1 MESKGLMGG
10 FYKITEWIM
19 RISGSNLLWLVCSLP
34 FLFFTFVAFFT
45 PGADADF
52 TRLNLWIMAILA
64 PFTFFPATSALF
76 SVVRKWVMGEAD
88 VSIIK
93 TYFKG
98 YKENYKQSMLGG
110 IFYTL
115 LTVIMVVDYE
125 MYMKQFNNLQFIGIV
140 ILVFLVLLLVSLF
153 HFFSMVAHYYLK
165 VTQLIKNA
173 ILLTILKPF
182 RMLSTVICTGVLV
195 FLTIRFPWLIFFGL
209 ASLTALVAFF
219 NFYAAYNKVQ
229 EKVEKMRAAED
240 SGNEGSTD
248 ADDDE
253 SPLELPSGGE
263 KEKD

>member
-1 MESKGLMGG
+1 
-10 FYKITEWIM
+10 M

-34 FLFFTFVAFFT
+34 TLFFGFTAFFLSE
-45 PGADADF
+45 GDF
-52 TRLNLWIMAILA
+52 SKQNLWAMAILA
-64 PFTFFPATSALF
+64 PFTLFPATSALF
-76 SVVRKWVMGEAD
+76 SVTRKWVMGEAD

-98 YKENYKQSMLGG
+98 YKENYKQSMFGG

-115 LTVIMVVDYE
+115 LTVIMIVDYQ
-125 MYMKQFNNLQFIGIV
+125 MYMKEFNNNLQFIGII
-140 ILVFLVLLLVSLF
+140 ILVFLVILLVSLF

-229 EKVEKMRAAED
+229 EKVEKMRAAEED
-240 SGNEGSTD
+240 SNNGENG
-248 ADDDE
+248 DE
-253 SPLELPSGGE
+253 SPLELSSGTE
-263 KEKD
+263 KEKE

>member
-1 MESKGLMGG
+1 
-10 FYKITEWIM
+10 M

-34 FLFFTFVAFFT
+34 FLFFAFVAFLM

-182 RMLSTVICTGVLV
+182 RMLSTVICTG
-195 FLTIRFPWLIFFGL
+195 FW
-209 ASLTALVAFF
+209 S
-219 NFYAAYNKVQ
+219 
-229 EKVEKMRAAED
+229 
-240 SGNEGSTD
+240 S
-248 ADDDE
+248 
-253 SPLELPSGGE
+253 
-263 KEKD
+263 

>member
-1 MESKGLMGG
+1 
-10 FYKITEWIM
+10 M

-34 FLFFTFVAFFT
+34 FLFFAFSAFFI
-45 PGADADF
+45 PGGWGFAAF
-52 TRLNLWIMAILA
+52 NMWIMAILA

-76 SVVRKWVMGEAD
+76 SVTRKWVMGEAD
-88 VSIIK
+88 VGIIK

-98 YKENYKQSMLGG
+98 YKENYKQSMFGG

-115 LTVIMVVDYE
+115 LTVIMIVDYQ
-125 MYMKQFNNLQFIGIV
+125 MYMKEFNNNLQFIGIV
-140 ILVFLVLLLVSLF
+140 ILVFLVVLLVSLF

-229 EKVEKMRAAED
+229 EKVEKLRAAEEAA
-240 SGNEGSTD
+240 NTD
-248 ADDDE
+248 ENGDE
-253 SPLELPSGGE
+253 STLELPSGSE